1 MRKTIFAFMFAIM
14 FSMALG
20 SCNCGGAGN
29 TTDVDS
35 LTVDSTVVDSTVIG
49 SIAVVD
55 SLAADTVAL
64 DSIVVAE

>member
-1 MRKTIFAFMFAIM
+1 MRKTIFSLMFAIM

-29 TTDVDS
+29 TTDADS
-35 LTVDSTVVDSTVIG
+35 TAVDSTVVDSVV
-49 SIAVVD
+49 VVD

>member
-1 MRKTIFAFMFAIM
+1 MRKTIFGFMFAIM

-35 LTVDSTVVDSTVIG
+35 TAVDTTVVD